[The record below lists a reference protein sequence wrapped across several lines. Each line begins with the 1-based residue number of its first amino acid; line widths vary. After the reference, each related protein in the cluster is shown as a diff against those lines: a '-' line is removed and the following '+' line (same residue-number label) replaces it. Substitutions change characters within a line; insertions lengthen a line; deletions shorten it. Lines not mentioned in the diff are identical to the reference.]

1 MKLEKGERRQITR
14 GLRALASAQALIA
27 GDLPAPLL
35 QKLRLE
41 GNESPEEAS
50 DQILIR
56 LLRMEEALKHY
67 LIKASSRKGRAAAC
81 NEPRIYLSRHYVT
94 CKSPKCL
101 CRTDPSKRHGPY
113 WMGSVRY
120 GSKERSK
127 THWYHLGA
135 CSKVSREEALQ
146 LLQDYAEGRKTPGLE
161 KRRGRT
167 KAAQP
172 RAPEAQQ
179 ESPEEIARSLAAAV
193 DKVTA
198 AEALNPSPE
207 GPAELPEQLQKPGEA
222 AQAPLAP
229 LAAAQDEEEK
239 PRTKGAAK
247 PAGRITANLPAAI
260 QEKIKAQQEALKGK
274 PLKGLLPSP
283 SSPKVLR
290 IWEPAQACPI
300 CLKKL
305 GVKEKSVVSYE
316 TIEKPVHYS
325 CLLKLA
331 ISLNL
336 DPGICKIVYHLNE
349 ADIIKV
355 SEILRRQK
363 K

>member
-1 MKLEKGERRQITR
+1 MKLVKGEKRQITKA
-14 GLRALASAQALIA
+14 LRAIAACQGLIA

-41 GNESPEEAS
+41 KGNESPEEAS
-50 DQILIR
+50 DQILLR
-56 LLRMEEALKHY
+56 LLRLEEAIKSY
-67 LIKASSRKGRAAAC
+67 LIHASSRKGRAAV
-81 NEPRIYLSRHYVT
+81 NEPRIYLSRHYVK
-94 CKSPKCL
+94 CKNPKCF
-101 CRTDPSKRHGPY
+101 CRTDPSKRGHGPY

-120 GSKERSK
+120 GRKGGAK

-135 CSKVSREEALQ
+135 CSKLSKEDALA
-146 LLQDYAEGRKTPGLE
+146 LLRDYAEGRKVKGLPE
-161 KRRGRT
+161 
-167 KAAQP
+167 AAQKEP
-172 RAPEAQQ
+172 KPSQDLQ
-179 ESPEEIARSLAAAV
+179 ESPEEIARSLAVAI
-193 DKVTA
+193 DKAQA
-198 AEALNPSPE
+198 AEVLDPSPE
-207 GPAELPEQLQKPGEA
+207 GPAKLPEQLQKG
-222 AQAPLAP
+222 
-229 LAAAQDEEEK
+229 AQDE

-247 PAGRITANLPAAI
+247 PGRITANLPVAI

-305 GVKEKSVVSYE
+305 GVKEKSIVSYE

>member
-14 GLRALASAQALIA
+14 GLRALATAQALIA

-41 GNESPEEAS
+41 KGNESPEEAS

-56 LLRMEEALKHY
+56 LLRMEEALKDY
-67 LIKASSRKGRAAAC
+67 LIKASSRKGRAAYS
-81 NEPRIYLSRHYVT
+81 EPRIYLSRHFVKCNNT
-94 CKSPKCL
+94 KCL

-120 GSKERSK
+120 GSRERSK

-135 CSKVSREEALQ
+135 CSKVSREEAL
-146 LLQDYAEGRKTPGLE
+146 LELQEYAEGRKVKGMP
-161 KRRGRT
+161 KPPAQAP
-167 KAAQP
+167 AAQP
-172 RAPEAQQ
+172 RTE
-179 ESPEEIARSLAAAV
+179 ESPEEIARSLAAAF
-193 DKVTA
+193 DKVNA
-198 AEALNPSPE
+198 AEALEPSPE
-207 GPAELPEQLQKPGEA
+207 GPAELPELLQKPGEA
-222 AQAPLAP
+222 AQ
-229 LAAAQDEEEK
+229 EEE

-247 PAGRITANLPAAI
+247 PGSILANLPAAI
-260 QEKIKAQQEALKGK
+260 QEKIRAQQEALKGK

-331 ISLNL
+331 ISLNI
-336 DPGICKIVYHLNE
+336 DPGICKTVYHLNE

>member
-14 GLRALASAQALIA
+14 GLRALAAAQALIA

-56 LLRMEEALKHY
+56 LLRMEEALKNY
-67 LIKASSRKGRAAAC
+67 LIHASSRKGRAAYS
-81 NEPRIYLSRHYVT
+81 EPRIYLSRHYVK
-94 CKSPKCL
+94 CNNPKCL

-120 GSKERSK
+120 GSRERSK

-172 RAPEAQQ
+172 RAPEALQ
-179 ESPEEIARSLAAAV
+179 ESPEEIARSLAAAI
-193 DKVTA
+193 DKAQA
-198 AEALNPSPE
+198 AEALEPSPE

-222 AQAPLAP
+222 AQ
-229 LAAAQDEEEK
+229 DEEEK

-247 PAGRITANLPAAI
+247 PGRITANLPAVI